1 MKLTN
6 TFLGG
11 KMNMDVDERL
21 LPNNQ
26 YRYGLNIE
34 VVSPES
40 EGVSYVSGNSGTLR
54 NTLGNSIPTGLTGNV
69 WYIIDKNNNPLVNAR
84 TLGVCKNEKANTL
97 YWIITS
103 DNEDLIVEYMDLPTA
118 APFGEVGAV
127 TYVLRAP
134 KPTVGDRYL
143 NLNKLFPCTGFNCI
157 EGSLYWTDGL
167 NPPRMLNIKQFKTW
181 TLANFAWNQDD
192 INVIVKPPV
201 SAPKISLV
209 NDGTDKNYMKD
220 RFLYFSYRFKYTD
233 NRYSS
238 MSPFSMVAFTP
249 SAFAYNTST
258 AGNSGM
264 LNFYNKV
271 NITVK
276 TGDRQVTDIQLL
288 FKDSAYPNIYVI
300 ETINK
305 VKPIIGVSP
314 VPNNSTWVYTGFDN
328 SKIYRTLPSSELT
341 RLFDNVPI
349 TAIAQ
354 DFIGSRLTY
363 GNYKQFYDLKTSYN
377 TKIIPNYK
385 VEAVKAVTAIPTGQV
400 RASFKTNRD
409 YEIGFSYLDDYGRMS
424 TPITSPTNTCHISSI
439 LSGSRIFLKITAYH
453 YPPNWAT
460 KYRVFIKNNDE
471 KYYNIFPI
479 APFTPSNEVVTYFL
493 LSSADKNKV
502 IEGDYITVKTD
513 YTGITYSSTQY
524 KVLEVANKD
533 VNAITSGSPAG
544 TYLKIALFTSNTLT
558 PTTIYSYTLNSL
570 ISVYQTFGGFGT
582 YGWLQATSFSVLAQH
597 SPVIYYPLG
606 GTSSILP
613 HANALFSPTSWV
625 GTDIRYVI
633 EYAGIVGTNH
643 CLNYRQFGTTTYI
656 NGTTPVPF
664 RTVAGVPVLVLIK
677 TPLTLTTIGT
687 LQFLGTVLFNAGDTW
702 RLNVYSNPTTGK
714 TVFGNS
720 IKKLSCI
727 MRPNFSS
734 QIIPAGSEISF
745 GVLTSDC
752 NITSPAQNF
761 TAITGGQ
768 KFISPDNYTDLQ
780 EWFWESGAYLNFR
793 HLGVSGANEGY
804 SNVFFRYASSIDSF
818 ITPVTMNLANIIA
831 GSVSGGAII
840 MAISTVLKFP
850 STQPQGTIKMSNF
863 SIAFNLKPICLEVTP
878 KDQDLSIFH
887 ECTEDLDIISVGNI
901 KVHAGN
907 SSTISPAQSQS
918 LTLPAVVYLDPGN
931 SPVITNNASFNCW
944 AYSNGVESNR
954 IRDDFNAFSMEWSPR
969 VLSPVDD
976 YMQQHIYYG
985 ITYSGINNYDASV
998 NNINQ
1003 FNLSLANFKYL
1014 DRSMGSIQR
1023 IRARNNDLTVFQQN
1037 KVSKVLY
1044 AKNLLSDA
1052 DGGGQITSIPE
1063 VLGTQIPYQGEF
1075 GISNNPESFAEWG
1088 DDTYFTD
1095 SLRGAVLRLSNN
1107 GLFDIT
1113 NYGMKSFFN
1122 ANMKVQPDTM
1132 KVGVFDPY
1140 YKRYILAETDLLKY
1154 VSAPTTTVY
1163 NAPDYASPAAY
1174 TVPTYTTFS
1183 IIISP

>member
-40 EGVSYVSGNSGTLR
+40 EGTSYISGNSGTLR
-54 NTLGNSIPTGLTGNV
+54 NTLGNSIPKGITGNT
-69 WYIIDKNNNPLVNAR
+69 WNIIDINNNPLVNAR

-103 DNEDLIVEYMDLPTA
+103 DNEDLIVEYMDLPTV
-118 APFGEVGAV
+118 APFGTIGAV

-134 KPTVGDRYL
+134 KPTVGNRYL

-167 NPPRMLNIKQFKTW
+167 NAPRMLNIKQFKTW

-201 SAPKISLV
+201 TAPSISLL

-220 RFLYFSYRFKYTD
+220 KFLYFSYRFKYTD

-238 MSPFSMVAFTP
+238 FAPFSMVAFTP

-288 FKDSAYPNIYVI
+288 FKDSSSPNIYVI

-305 VKPIIGVSP
+305 VKPIVGVTP
-314 VPNNSTWVYTGFDN
+314 IPDNSTWVYKGFDN

-349 TAIAQ
+349 NALAQ

-385 VEAVKAVTAIPTGQV
+385 VEAVRAITAIPTGQV

-409 YEIGFSYLDDYGRMS
+409 YEIGVSYLDDYGRMS

-439 LSGSRIFLKITAYH
+439 ASGARIFIKITVYH

-460 KYRVFIKNNDE
+460 KYRIFIKNNDE

-479 APFTPSNEVVTYFL
+479 APYTPSNEVVTYYL

-502 IEGDYITVKTD
+502 IEGDYVTVKAD
-513 YTGITYSSTQY
+513 YNGITYSSTQY
-524 KVLEVANKD
+524 KALEVGYKD
-533 VNAITSGSPAG
+533 VDAVITGSPAG
-544 TYLKIALFTSNTLT
+544 TYLKIAKFTPNTVAPTTVYSWFVAQLSTQYFTS
-558 PTTIYSYTLNSL
+558 PTT
-570 ISVYQTFGGFGT
+570 VAFGYYNNPLSITPNF
-582 YGWLQATSFSVLAQH
+582 FS
-597 SPVIYYPLG
+597 PIIYYPLG
-606 GTSSILP
+606 GTSSILLP
-613 HANALFSPTSWV
+613 INAQFTMVTHPPKDL
-625 GTDIRYVI
+625 RYII
-633 EYAGIVGTNH
+633 EYAGVVGTNH
-643 CLNYRQFGTTTYI
+643 CLNYREFGTSTNI
-656 NGTTPVPF
+656 NPSPVPF
-664 RTVAGVPVLVLIK
+664 RTVAGVPIIAPIYRPGFVTLLGSLV
-677 TPLTLTTIGT
+677 
-687 LQFLGTVLFNAGDTW
+687 FSSAVLFNTGDTW
-702 RLNVYSNPTTGK
+702 RLNAYSNPFTGR
-714 TVFGNS
+714 TVYGNT
-720 IKKLSCI
+720 IKRLSCI
-727 MRPNFSS
+727 VQANVSN
-734 QIIPAGSEISF
+734 QTIPAGSELSF
-745 GVLTSDC
+745 GKLTTLLSTSSTT
-752 NITSPAQNF
+752 NHTITSP
-761 TAITGGQ
+761 GQ
-768 KFISPDNYTDLQ
+768 KFTSPDNYTDIQ
-780 EWFWESGAYLNFR
+780 EWFWESGAYLNFV
-793 HLGVSGANEGY
+793 HLNNTGGNESY
-804 SNVFFRYASSIDSF
+804 QNVFFRY
-818 ITPVTMNLANIIA
+818 
-831 GSVSGGAII
+831 GSY
-840 MAISTVLKFP
+840 ISTLSYAGGTNNTLVAIPGTSLNGAVFMLITTVAYTTP
-850 STQPQGTIKMSNF
+850 LFPQGFMRMDNF

-878 KDQDLSIFH
+878 KEQDVPIFH
-887 ECTEDLDIISVGNI
+887 ECSEDLEILSVGNI
-901 KVHAGN
+901 KVHSGN

-954 IRDDFNAFSMEWSPR
+954 IRDDFNAASMEWSPR

-1023 IRARNNDLTVFQQN
+1023 IRARNNDLTVYQQN

-1075 GISNNPESFAEWG
+1075 GISNNAESFAEWG

-1095 SLRGAVLRLSNN
+1095 SQRGAVLRLSNN

-1122 ANMKVQPDTM
+1122 TNMKLQPDTM

-1140 YKRYILAETDLLKY
+1140 YKRYILAETNLQKFI
-1154 VSAPTTTVY
+1154 SAPTTTVY

>member
-118 APFGEVGAV
+118 LPFGEVGAV

-305 VKPIIGVSP
+305 VKPIVGVTP

-424 TPITSPTNTCHISSI
+424 TPITSPTNTCHVSSI
-439 LSGSRIFLKITAYH
+439 LSGSRVFIKLTVYH

-460 KYRVFIKNNDE
+460 KYRIFIKNNNE

-479 APFTPSNEVVTYFL
+479 APYTPTNEVVTYYL
-493 LSSADKNKV
+493 LSSSDKNKV
-502 IEGDYITVKTD
+502 IEGDYVTVKTN
-513 YTGITYSSTQY
+513 YSGITYSSTEY
-524 KVLEVANKD
+524 KVLEVAYKD
-533 VNAITSGSPAG
+533 LNAISAGSPAG
-544 TYLKIALFTSNTLT
+544 TYLKIGAYTPNTVA
-558 PTTIYSYTLNSL
+558 PTTIYSYSSAT
-570 ISVYQTFGGFGT
+570 VFTDYVGGSFTQLGWLKFIPPPPSGT
-582 YGWLQATSFSVLAQH
+582 YY
-597 SPVIYYPLG
+597 SPIVYYPLG
-606 GTSSILP
+606 GTSSTLPTINASFTMTSYPTKDYRYIL
-613 HANALFSPTSWV
+613 
-625 GTDIRYVI
+625 
-633 EYAGIVGTNH
+633 EYAGVVGTNH
-643 CLNYRQFGTTTYI
+643 CLNYREFGSSI
-656 NGTTPVPF
+656 NINSNPVPF
-664 RTVAGVPVLVLIK
+664 RTVSGVPTIAPIYRPGFV
-677 TPLTLTTIGT
+677 TL
-687 LQFLGTVLFNAGDTW
+687 LGSLLFSGAVLFNAGDSW
-702 RLNVYSNPTTGK
+702 RLNTYSNPITGK
-714 TVFGNS
+714 TVYGNN
-720 IKKLSCI
+720 IQKLGI
-727 MRPNFSS
+727 VIPTNFSS
-734 QIIPAGSEISF
+734 QAIPAGSLISF
-745 GVLTSDC
+745 GSIVTNPYGATTLPPQT
-752 NITSPAQNF
+752 P
-761 TAITGGQ
+761 GQ
-768 KFISPDNYTDLQ
+768 KFTSTDNYTDIQ
-780 EWFWESGAYLNFR
+780 EWFWESGAYLNFIQVN
-793 HLGVSGANEGY
+793 GSGANEAHH
-804 SNVFFRYASSIDSF
+804 NVFFRYASSISALG
-818 ITPVTMNLANIIA
+818 ILGSKSVNIVPATAI
-831 GSVSGGAII
+831 GGGLVMVISTTINPLPNGGFMQLSGG
-840 MAISTVLKFP
+840 
-850 STQPQGTIKMSNF
+850 F

-878 KDQDLSIFH
+878 KDQDVSIFH

>member
-40 EGVSYVSGNSGTLR
+40 EGTSYVSGNSGTLR
-54 NTLGNSIPTGLTGNV
+54 NTLGNSIPKGITGNTWNIV
-69 WYIIDKNNNPLVNAR
+69 DISSNPLVNAR

-103 DNEDLIVEYMDLPTA
+103 DNEDLIVEYMDLPTIL
-118 APFGEVGAV
+118 PYGTIGAV

-134 KPTVGDRYL
+134 KPTVGNRYL
-143 NLNKLFPCTGFNCI
+143 NLNRLFPCTGFNCI
-157 EGSLYWTDGL
+157 EGSLYWTDGA
-167 NPPRMLNIKQFKTW
+167 NAPRMLNIKQFKTW

-201 SAPKISLV
+201 TAPSISLL
-209 NDGTDKNYMKD
+209 NDGTDKNYIKD

-238 MSPFSMVAFTP
+238 FAPFSMVAFTP

-288 FKDSAYPNIYVI
+288 FKDSSSPNIYVI

-305 VKPIIGVSP
+305 VKPIVGVTP
-314 VPNNSTWVYTGFDN
+314 ITDNSTWVYKGFDN

-349 TAIAQ
+349 SALAQ

-363 GNYKQFYDLKTSYN
+363 GNYKQFYDLRTSYN

-385 VEAVKAVTAIPTGQV
+385 VEAVQAITAIPTGQV

-424 TPITSPTNTCHISSI
+424 TPITSPTNTCHISSAF
-439 LSGSRIFLKITAYH
+439 SGSRIFLKLTVYH

-460 KYRVFIKNNDE
+460 KYRIFIKNNNE

-479 APFTPSNEVVTYFL
+479 APYTPSNEVVTYFL

-502 IEGDYITVKTD
+502 VEGDYVTVKTN
-513 YTGITYSSTQY
+513 YSGITNSSTEY

-533 VNAITSGSPAG
+533 INAISTGSPAG
-544 TYLKIALFTSNTLT
+544 TYLKIGAYTPNTVA
-558 PTTIYSYTLNSL
+558 PTTIYSYSSAT
-570 ISVYQTFGGFGT
+570 VYTSYVGGSFVDL
-582 YGWLQATSFSVLAQH
+582 GWLKFIPPPSTSAYY
-597 SPVIYYPLG
+597 SPIVYYPLG

-613 HANALFSPTSWV
+613 TINATFTMTSYPTK
-625 GTDIRYVI
+625 DYRYVI
-633 EYAGIVGTNH
+633 EYAGVVGTNH
-643 CLNYRQFGTTTYI
+643 CLNYREFGTSANI
-656 NGTTPVPF
+656 NASPVPF
-664 RTVAGVPVLVLIK
+664 RTVSGVPTIAPIYRPGFVTLLGSLV
-677 TPLTLTTIGT
+677 
-687 LQFLGTVLFNAGDTW
+687 FSSAVLFNTGDSW
-702 RLNVYSNPTTGK
+702 RLNTYSNPLTGK
-714 TVFGNS
+714 TVYGNA
-720 IKKLSCI
+720 IKKLGLVI
-727 MRPNFSS
+727 PTNFTS
-734 QIIPAGSEISF
+734 QAIPAGSLVSF
-745 GVLTSDC
+745 GAIVTNPYGGGTLPPQTS
-752 NITSPAQNF
+752 
-761 TAITGGQ
+761 GQ
-768 KFISPDNYTDLQ
+768 KFTSPDNYTDIQ
-780 EWFWESGAYLNFR
+780 EWFWESGASLNFIQ
-793 HLGVSGANEGY
+793 VNASGANEAHH
-804 SNVFFRYASSIDSF
+804 NVFFRYASSISGTG
-818 ITPVTMNLANIIA
+818 ILNSKSVNVTPAST
-831 GSVSGGAII
+831 SGGGVVMVIATTI
-840 MAISTVLKFP
+840 ASLP
-850 STQPQGTIKMSNF
+850 SGGFMQLSGGF

-878 KDQDLSIFH
+878 KDQDVPIFH
-887 ECTEDLDIISVGNI
+887 ECSEDLDILSVGNI
-901 KVHAGN
+901 KVHSGN

-918 LTLPAVVYLDPGN
+918 LTLPAVVYLDAGS

-954 IRDDFNAFSMEWSPR
+954 IRDDFNAASMEWSPR

-1023 IRARNNDLTVFQQN
+1023 IRARNNDLTVYQQN

-1095 SLRGAVLRLSNN
+1095 SQRGAVLRLSNN

-1122 ANMKVQPDTM
+1122 TNMKLQPDTM

-1140 YKRYILAETDLLKY
+1140 YKRYILAETNLQKY
-1154 VSAPTTTVY
+1154 ISAPTTTVY
-1163 NAPDYASPAAY
+1163 NAPDFASPAAY
-1174 TVPTYTTFS
+1174 TVPVYTTFS